1 MAQVTRVPQATDR
14 GWWASA
20 PGAEAVFAGQLLI
33 GLALFVVLPEPDDGF
48 ELTTRGDGLL
58 TYLVAG
64 AVVVPAVLLGI
75 GFLHAFVFTRP
86 ALALARRTGET
97 AAAPAWLLGMSA
109 ACALLLWRAGGPFLP
124 SLAWIAGSGVL
135 PLLVAGLALRTTR
148 SCGWVA
154 TAAYATSGV
163 LALATLVGGPYAA
176 DRAAADGYEPPR
188 WGQPQYAGTWRGEG
202 GGTVRLRE
210 GGELAVEDLPVNPG
224 DGSAVRCTATGTW
237 RERPAD
243 PRSDRRAGVELTVGG
258 CPGWQTQWQ
267 EAGPAGRRPELHPV
281 GNTGPGSVR
290 PLWRSGPPDVLL
302 AP

>member
-1 MAQVTRVPQATDR
+1 MTRKPRAADR

-64 AVVVPAVLLGI
+64 AVVVPALLLGI
-75 GFLHAFVFTRP
+75 GILHALVFTRP
-86 ALALARRTGET
+86 ALALARRTGEA

-109 ACALLLWRAGGPFLP
+109 ACALLLWRAGAPFLP

-148 SCGWVA
+148 SCGYVA
-154 TAAYATSGV
+154 TAAYVTSGA
-163 LALATLVGGPYAA
+163 LALATLIGGPYAT
-176 DRAAADGYEPPR
+176 DRAAADGYGPPR
-188 WGQPQYAGTWRGEG
+188 WGQPQYVGTWRGEG

-224 DGSAVRCTATGTW
+224 DGSAVRCTTTGTW

-243 PRSDRRAGVELTVGG
+243 ARLDRRAGVDLTVSG
-258 CPGWQTQWQ
+258 CPGWKARWQ
-267 EAGPAGRRPELHPV
+267 EADRPTARPELHPV
-281 GNTGPGSVR
+281 ADPGPGSMR
-290 PLWRSGPPDVLL
+290 PMWRSGPSDVLVS
-302 AP
+302 P